1 MNTNIKICPCLI
13 MSAVEQVSQGLAEVR
28 RRCGSD
34 MTDAIEIRPF
44 VTADRPGLLALVRE
58 LQAFEGGLYDR
69 MIPPGQIGDA
79 YIEGLLAVCRQ
90 KDGRLLVAAASDAL
104 IGYMAVLLAET
115 SDQASDE
122 VAYTYAYVQD
132 LAVTAS
138 HRGQGLGSRLLAV
151 AEDLAR
157 TAGVRWIR
165 LSVLAQ
171 NSNAIGVYDKAGFRP
186 LFSIMEKP
194 LNP

>member
-1 MNTNIKICPCLI
+1 MTG
-13 MSAVEQVSQGLAEVR
+13 AVQ
-28 RRCGSD
+28 
-34 MTDAIEIRPF
+34 IRPF
-44 VTADRPGLLALVRE
+44 AAADRPGLLALVRE
-58 LQAFEGGLYDR
+58 LQAFEGDLYDR
-69 MIPPGQIGDA
+69 MIPAEQIGDA
-79 YIEGLLAVCRQ
+79 YIEGLLAACRQ
-90 KDGRLLVAAASDAL
+90 KDGRLLVAAEGNTL
-104 IGYMAVLLAET
+104 IGYMAVMLAET
-115 SDQASDE
+115 SDHSHDE

-138 HRGQGLGSRLLAV
+138 HRGKGLGSRLLAV

-165 LSVLAQ
+165 LSVLAD
-171 NSNAIGVYDKAGFRP
+171 NSNAVDAYDKAGFRP

>member
-1 MNTNIKICPCLI
+1 
-13 MSAVEQVSQGLAEVR
+13 
-28 RRCGSD
+28 
-34 MTDAIEIRPF
+34 
-44 VTADRPGLLALVRE
+44 
-58 LQAFEGGLYDR
+58 
-69 MIPPGQIGDA
+69 
-79 YIEGLLAVCRQ
+79 LAVCRQ